1 MDVSEGND
9 KAAEEEDEE
18 EEDSMVVDGEEGE
31 AYSLGALK
39 KAFSGMDQERQ
50 GGLSPTQFM
59 QAMEELG
66 EGGVTLA
73 EAEALVAEVDSDGD
87 GRLGFNEFV
96 YLITRGGGGGGGGG
110 QRGGPL
116 ERAVDA
122 ARSQILLS
130 SPVSSSPRAAAAKKK
145 KKATTPSTSSTASR
159 CSAPCSWMHR
169 GGPLAQLQVN
179 TSPS

>member
-1 MDVSEGND
+1 MSPASKNIMDVSEGND
-9 KAAEEEDEE
+9 NAAEEEDEE

-96 YLITRGGGGGGGGG
+96 YLITRGGVGSVEG
-110 QRGGPL
+110 L
-116 ERAVDA
+116 
-122 ARSQILLS
+122 
-130 SPVSSSPRAAAAKKK
+130 
-145 KKATTPSTSSTASR
+145 
-159 CSAPCSWMHR
+159 
-169 GGPLAQLQVN
+169 
-179 TSPS
+179 

>member
-1 MDVSEGND
+1 MSPASKNIMDVSEGND
-9 KAAEEEDEE
+9 NAAEEEDEE

-50 GGLSPTQFM
+50 GELSPTQFM

-96 YLITRGGGGGGGGG
+96 YLITRGGGAAGR
-110 QRGGPL
+110 QRGGP
-116 ERAVDA
+116 
-122 ARSQILLS
+122 
-130 SPVSSSPRAAAAKKK
+130 
-145 KKATTPSTSSTASR
+145 
-159 CSAPCSWMHR
+159 
-169 GGPLAQLQVN
+169 
-179 TSPS
+179 